1 MTTLENVKI
10 QLQIPRVVDEFWRSL
25 GYGESNYQ
33 EIFID
38 GVRALV
44 DAVESEAPRA
54 REVLKLLEEAGRQ
67 C

>member
-1 MTTLENVKI
+1 MTTLENVMI
-10 QLQIPRVVDEFWRSL
+10 QLQIPRVVDEFWQSL

-44 DAVESEAPRA
+44 DAVASEAPRA